1 MRGIWSKASKY
12 YFSHKIT
19 AENPQ
24 GRRILEQVSGADMS
38 SNLSSSHIE
47 YGSSAFK
54 AVLFSLFL
62 AGFAIFSS
70 LYCVQPMMPILADYF
85 HISPTQSSFPL
96 SFSTIALAVG
106 LIFTGLIS
114 DRFGRK
120 PIMVWSLF
128 SVSVLLL
135 LSAVLPVWSVFLAT
149 RILIGLTVSG
159 VAAVAM
165 TYIGEEV
172 AAKDIGLAMGLYI
185 SGTAIGGMSG
195 RLIAGVLV
203 DFISWQ
209 SATLI
214 IGLINLCIATI
225 FYFLLPKSRNF
236 QAYPIK
242 LSRFLTAFQHNLS
255 DPKLR
260 ILFLQ
265 GFILMG
271 CFVSVFNYLSYRLI
285 QSPFEL
291 SHVWIGVIS
300 ITYLAGIYSSPRAA
314 AWSQKFGRFQVL
326 VAMLASMLLGLVFML
341 VNSLVLVFIGLLIF
355 TFAFFAAHSTAS
367 SWVSV
372 QSLQYRAVGSSL
384 YLFCYYLGSSVLGSS
399 SGLVWEKA
407 GWFGLSL
414 FIGIILV
421 IGLLIAQQLKLK
433 ISKLEIK

>member
-1 MRGIWSKASKY
+1 
-12 YFSHKIT
+12 
-19 AENPQ
+19 
-24 GRRILEQVSGADMS
+24 MS
-38 SNLSSSHIE
+38 SNSSSSHIE

-85 HISPTQSSFPL
+85 QVSPTQSSFPL

-135 LSAVLPVWSVFLAT
+135 LSAILPIWSVFLTT
-149 RILIGLTVSG
+149 RVMIGLTVSG

-165 TYIGEEV
+165 TYIGEEI
-172 AAKDIGLAMGLYI
+172 AEKDIGFAMGLYI
-185 SGTAIGGMSG
+185 SGTAIGGMGG

-214 IGLINLCIATI
+214 IGILNLCIAGLF
-225 FYFLLPKSRNF
+225 FYLLPASRHF
-236 QAYPIK
+236 KAYPIK
-242 LSRFLTAFQHNLS
+242 LNRFKNSFRQNLS

-260 ILFLQ
+260 VLFLQ

-285 QSPFEL
+285 QAPFEL

-314 AWSQKFGRFQVL
+314 HWGRHYGKFIIL
-326 VAMLASMLLGLVFML
+326 AAMILMML
-341 VNSLVLVFIGLLIF
+341 VGLSLMLINQLVVVFTGLLIF
-355 TFAFFAAHSTAS
+355 TFSFFAAHSTAS
-367 SWVSV
+367 SWVSI

-399 SGLVWEKA
+399 SGLVWENY
-407 GWFGLSL
+407 GWIGLTVFIAALLLTGLS
-414 FIGIILV
+414 FS
-421 IGLLIAQQLKLK
+421 LKLR
-433 ISKLEIK
+433 SN

>member
-1 MRGIWSKASKY
+1 
-12 YFSHKIT
+12 
-19 AENPQ
+19 
-24 GRRILEQVSGADMS
+24 MS

-47 YGSSAFK
+47 YGSSVFK

-128 SVSVLLL
+128 SVSILLL
-135 LSAVLPVWSVFLAT
+135 LSAVWPVWSVFLAT
-149 RILIGLTVSG
+149 RVLIGLTVSG

-172 AAKDIGLAMGLYI
+172 AAKDVGFAMGLYI

-195 RLIAGVLV
+195 RLIAGTLV

-214 IGLINLCIATI
+214 IGLLNLCIATT
-225 FYFLLPKSRNF
+225 FYFLLPKSRHF
-236 QAYPIK
+236 KAYPIQF
-242 LSRFLTAFQHNLS
+242 SRFIRAFQQNLS

-271 CFVSVFNYLSYRLI
+271 GFVSVFNYLSYRLI
-285 QSPFEL
+285 QVPFEL
-291 SHVWIGVIS
+291 SHVWIGLIS

-314 AWSQKFGRFQVL
+314 AWSRKFGRYKVL
-326 VAMLASMLLGLVFML
+326 AAMLCTMLFGLALML
-341 VNSLVLVFIGLLIF
+341 IDNLALVFIGLLIF
-355 TFAFFAAHSTAS
+355 TFSFFAAHSTAS

-384 YLFCYYLGSSVLGSS
+384 YLFCYYLGSSLLGSS
-399 SGLVWEKA
+399 SGLVWENA
-407 GWFGLSL
+407 GWLGLSV
-414 FIGIILV
+414 FIAIILGL
-421 IGLLIAQQLKLK
+421 GLLMAQRLKP
-433 ISKLEIK
+433 INDSSKSG

>member
-1 MRGIWSKASKY
+1 
-12 YFSHKIT
+12 
-19 AENPQ
+19 
-24 GRRILEQVSGADMS
+24 MS

-326 VAMLASMLLGLVFML
+326 VAMLASMLLGLVLML
-341 VNSLVLVFIGLLIF
+341 VNSLVLIFIGLLIF

-399 SGLVWEKA
+399 SGLIWEKA
-407 GWFGLSL
+407 GWFGLSV

-421 IGLLIAQQLKLK
+421 IGLLVAQQLKPK

>member
-1 MRGIWSKASKY
+1 
-12 YFSHKIT
+12 
-19 AENPQ
+19 
-24 GRRILEQVSGADMS
+24 MS

-326 VAMLASMLLGLVFML
+326 VAMLASMLLGLVLML
-341 VNSLVLVFIGLLIF
+341 VNSLVLIFIGLLIF

-414 FIGIILV
+414 FIGIILA
-421 IGLLIAQQLKLK
+421 IGLLVAQQLKPK

>member
-1 MRGIWSKASKY
+1 
-12 YFSHKIT
+12 
-19 AENPQ
+19 
-24 GRRILEQVSGADMS
+24 MS
-38 SNLSSSHIE
+38 SNSSSSHIT

-54 AVLFSLFL
+54 AILFSLFL

-96 SFSTIALAVG
+96 SFSTIALAIG

-135 LSAVLPVWSVFLAT
+135 LSALLPIWSIFLTT
-149 RILIGLTVSG
+149 RVLIGLTVSG

-172 AAKDIGLAMGLYI
+172 AEQDVGFAMGLYI

-195 RLIAGVLV
+195 RLIAGTLV

-214 IGLINLCIATI
+214 IGLLNLCIATT
-225 FYFLLPKSRNF
+225 FYFLLPKSRHF
-236 QAYPIK
+236 QAYPIQF
-242 LSRFLTAFQHNLS
+242 SRFIRAFQQNLS

-271 CFVSVFNYLSYRLI
+271 GFVSVFNYLSYRLI
-285 QSPFEL
+285 QAPFEL
-291 SHVWIGVIS
+291 SHVWIGLIS

-314 AWSQKFGRFQVL
+314 AWSRKFGRYRVL
-326 VAMLASMLLGLVFML
+326 AAMLCTMLFGLALML
-341 VNSLVLVFIGLLIF
+341 INNLALVFIGLLIF
-355 TFAFFAAHSTAS
+355 TFSFFAAHSTAS

-384 YLFCYYLGSSVLGSS
+384 YLFCYYLGSSLLGSS
-399 SGLVWEKA
+399 SGLVWENS
-407 GWFGLSL
+407 GWLGLSI
-414 FIGIILV
+414 FIAIIL
-421 IGLLIAQQLKLK
+421 GLGLWIAQYLKPATEH
-433 ISKLEIK
+433 SKSG

>member
-1 MRGIWSKASKY
+1 
-12 YFSHKIT
+12 
-19 AENPQ
+19 
-24 GRRILEQVSGADMS
+24 MS
-38 SNLSSSHIE
+38 SNSSSSHIE

-54 AVLFSLFL
+54 AILFSLFL

-135 LSAVLPVWSVFLAT
+135 LSVLLPIWSIFLAT
-149 RILIGLTVSG
+149 RVLIGLTVSG

-172 AAKDIGLAMGLYI
+172 AEQDVGFAMGLYI

-195 RLIAGVLV
+195 RLIAGTLV
-203 DFISWQ
+203 DFIPWQ

-214 IGLINLCIATI
+214 IGLLNLCIATT
-225 FYFLLPKSRNF
+225 FYFLLPKSRHF
-236 QAYPIK
+236 KAYPIQF
-242 LSRFLTAFQHNLS
+242 SRFIRAFQQNLS

-271 CFVSVFNYLSYRLI
+271 GFVSVFNYLSYRLI
-285 QSPFEL
+285 QPPFEL
-291 SHVWIGVIS
+291 SHVWIGLIS

-314 AWSQKFGRFQVL
+314 AWSRKFGRYKVL
-326 VAMLASMLLGLVFML
+326 AAMLCTMLFGLALML
-341 VNSLVLVFIGLLIF
+341 IDNLALVFIGLLIF
-355 TFAFFAAHSTAS
+355 TFSFFAAHSTAS

-384 YLFCYYLGSSVLGSS
+384 YLFCYYLGSSLLGSS
-399 SGLVWEKA
+399 SGLVWENA
-407 GWFGLSL
+407 GWLGLSV
-414 FIGIILV
+414 FIAIILGL
-421 IGLLIAQQLKLK
+421 GLLMAQRLKP
-433 ISKLEIK
+433 INDSSKSG

>member
-1 MRGIWSKASKY
+1 
-12 YFSHKIT
+12 
-19 AENPQ
+19 
-24 GRRILEQVSGADMS
+24 MS

-326 VAMLASMLLGLVFML
+326 VAMLASMLLGLVLML

-399 SGLVWEKA
+399 SGLIWEKA
-407 GWFGLSL
+407 GWFGLSV
-414 FIGIILV
+414 FIGIILA
-421 IGLLIAQQLKLK
+421 IGLLVAQQLKPK

>member
-1 MRGIWSKASKY
+1 
-12 YFSHKIT
+12 
-19 AENPQ
+19 
-24 GRRILEQVSGADMS
+24 MS
-38 SNLSSSHIE
+38 SNSSSSHIE

-54 AVLFSLFL
+54 AILFSLFL

-96 SFSTIALAVG
+96 SFSTIALAIG

-135 LSAVLPVWSVFLAT
+135 LSALLPIWSIFLAT
-149 RILIGLTVSG
+149 RVLIGLTVSG

-172 AAKDIGLAMGLYI
+172 AEQDVGFAMGLYI

-195 RLIAGVLV
+195 RLIAGTLV

-214 IGLINLCIATI
+214 IGLLNLCIAAT
-225 FYFLLPKSRNF
+225 FYFLLPKSRHF
-236 QAYPIK
+236 KAYPIQF
-242 LSRFLTAFQHNLS
+242 SRFIRAFQQNLS

-271 CFVSVFNYLSYRLI
+271 GFVSVFNYLSYRLI
-285 QSPFEL
+285 QVPFEL
-291 SHVWIGVIS
+291 SHVWIGLIS

-314 AWSQKFGRFQVL
+314 AWSRKFGRYKVL
-326 VAMLASMLLGLVFML
+326 AAMLCTMLFGLALML
-341 VNSLVLVFIGLLIF
+341 IDNLALVFIGLLIF
-355 TFAFFAAHSTAS
+355 TFSFFAAHSTAS

-384 YLFCYYLGSSVLGSS
+384 YLFCYYLGSSLLGSS
-399 SGLVWEKA
+399 SGLVWENA
-407 GWFGLSL
+407 GWLGLSV
-414 FIGIILV
+414 FIAIILGL
-421 IGLLIAQQLKLK
+421 GLLMAQRLKP
-433 ISKLEIK
+433 INDSSKSG

>member
-1 MRGIWSKASKY
+1 
-12 YFSHKIT
+12 
-19 AENPQ
+19 
-24 GRRILEQVSGADMS
+24 MS

-326 VAMLASMLLGLVFML
+326 VAMLASMLLGLVWML

>member
-1 MRGIWSKASKY
+1 
-12 YFSHKIT
+12 
-19 AENPQ
+19 
-24 GRRILEQVSGADMS
+24 MS
-38 SNLSSSHIE
+38 SNSSSSHIE

-85 HISPTQSSFPL
+85 QVSPTQSSFPL

-135 LSAVLPVWSVFLAT
+135 LSAILPIWSVFLTT
-149 RILIGLTVSG
+149 RVMIGLTVSG

-165 TYIGEEV
+165 TYIGEEI
-172 AAKDIGLAMGLYI
+172 AEKDIGFAMGLYI
-185 SGTAIGGMSG
+185 SGTAIGGMGG
-195 RLIAGVLV
+195 RLIAGMLV

-214 IGLINLCIATI
+214 IGILNLCIAGLF
-225 FYFLLPKSRNF
+225 FYLLPASRHF
-236 QAYPIK
+236 KAYPIK
-242 LSRFLTAFQHNLS
+242 LNRFKNSFRQNLS

-260 ILFLQ
+260 VLFLQ

-285 QSPFEL
+285 QAPFEL

-314 AWSQKFGRFQVL
+314 HWGQYYGKFRIL
-326 VAMLASMLLGLVFML
+326 AAMILMML
-341 VNSLVLVFIGLLIF
+341 VGLALMLINQLIIVFIGLLIF
-355 TFAFFAAHSTAS
+355 TFSFFAAHSTAS
-367 SWVSV
+367 SWVSI

-384 YLFCYYLGSSVLGSS
+384 YLFCYYLGSSMLGSS
-399 SGLVWEKA
+399 SGLVWENY
-407 GWFGLSL
+407 GW
-414 FIGIILV
+414 
-421 IGLLIAQQLKLK
+421 IGLTVFITALLLTGLAFSLRLR
-433 ISKLEIK
+433 SN